1 VALPSAVTLASVTV
15 VVAAGVGLA
24 AAAARSVDTP
34 GAASHASGP
43 GRTIVQHHPRTVPQH
58 PSPGDRANRH
68 TAGRPARH
76 RSGDA
81 VPKVLVEVYN
91 NSAITGLAATE
102 AAVLEGAGW
111 KVAVTANWT
120 GQIPANTVYYPDGL
134 RRDAK
139 RLAALLQIDRLRPA
153 VAPMQF
159 DRLTVIVVSS

>member
-24 AAAARSVDTP
+24 AAAARSVDTA
-34 GAASHASGP
+34 GQSSHLSGP
-43 GRTIVQHHPRTVPQH
+43 ARTAQHHPTTPQQQHVPT
-58 PSPGDRANRH
+58 GDRATRH
-68 TAGRPARH
+68 TTGRRSRHPA
-76 RSGDA
+76 GDA

-91 NSAITGLAATE
+91 NSAITGLAAAK

-111 KVAVTANWT
+111 KVATTANWT

-134 RRDAK
+134 RRDAHQ
-139 RLAALLQIDRLRPA
+139 LAALLQIDRVRPA
-153 VAPMQF
+153 VAPMRF